1 MKLMGTPSKM
11 IEVGNKCGIQNGA
24 VEIGSHF
31 YDAGMV
37 SILKLVA
44 RTELHDSNVAL
55 IEVSDKAKTANEQVN
70 KLFETLVNKLSGEE
84 QELFKAFD
92 EAYSCRAS
100 FDTEDAFSAGFVAG
114 FRYLMGEAA
123 YSNDMNFY
131 K

>member
-11 IEVGNKCGIQNGA
+11 IEVGNKCGIKHGA
-24 VEIGSHF
+24 VELGSHF

-37 SILKLVA
+37 AILKLVA
-44 RTELHDSNVAL
+44 RTELHDSNEVK
-55 IEVSDKAKTANEQVN
+55 IEVSEKAKAANEQVN
-70 KLFETLVNKLSGEE
+70 KLFEDLVNKLSGE
-84 QELFKAFD
+84 QRELFKAFD
-92 EAYSCRAS
+92 EAYSCKAS